1 LPADVQKELKSAMD
15 ELKGG
20 DKMILTFALSYGGR
34 AEILNAT
41 KNIAREVSEGKI
53 SSDQITEELFEK
65 HLWTEPLGKNSDVDL
80 LIRTSGE
87 KRLSNYLLW
96 QASYAEFDFP
106 EINWPDYSVEEFRK
120 SLENFKNRK
129 RRFGAV

>member
-1 LPADVQKELKSAMD
+1 
-15 ELKGG
+15 
-20 DKMILTFALSYGGR
+20 MILTFALSYGGR